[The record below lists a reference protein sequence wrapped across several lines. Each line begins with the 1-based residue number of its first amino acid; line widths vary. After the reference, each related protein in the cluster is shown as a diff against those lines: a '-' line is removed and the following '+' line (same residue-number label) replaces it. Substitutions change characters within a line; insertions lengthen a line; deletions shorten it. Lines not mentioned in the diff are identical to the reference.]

1 MIGSDA
7 SLARSRP
14 ITGLALLWR
23 STIGKKFVMA
33 ITGLIWFGY
42 LILHLWG
49 NLKIYAGPQY
59 LNDYAGFLRTAGEPL
74 FGYSQLL
81 WLFRLVLIPAFI
93 IHVIAA
99 IQLKTRD
106 VASRPQGYAVRKNL
120 ESTLASRTMIWG
132 GIFILLFVIYHVLD
146 FTFGTVNPNFEE
158 GNIYHNVVSS
168 FKLWPVALFYIA
180 AMIAVGLHLFHG
192 VWSMFQTLGLNTARS
207 NRLLRNVATFFALAL
222 TVGNISIPV
231 AVLTGLVR

>member
-1 MIGSDA
+1 
-7 SLARSRP
+7 
-14 ITGLALLWR
+14 
-23 STIGKKFVMA
+23 
-33 ITGLIWFGY
+33 
-42 LILHLWG
+42 
-49 NLKIYAGPQY
+49 
-59 LNDYAGFLRTAGEPL
+59 
-74 FGYSQLL
+74 
-81 WLFRLVLIPAFI
+81 
-93 IHVIAA
+93 
-99 IQLKTRD
+99 
-106 VASRPQGYAVRKNL
+106 
-120 ESTLASRTMIWG
+120 MIWG

-158 GNIYHNVVSS
+158 GNIYHNIVSS
-168 FKLWPVALFYIA
+168 FRLWPVALFYIA